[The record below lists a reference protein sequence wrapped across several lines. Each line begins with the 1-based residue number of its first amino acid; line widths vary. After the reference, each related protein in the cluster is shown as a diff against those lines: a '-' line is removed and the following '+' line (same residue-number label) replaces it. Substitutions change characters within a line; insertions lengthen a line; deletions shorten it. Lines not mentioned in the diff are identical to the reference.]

1 MQKLTNAE
9 VAAVVALKNAGLETT
24 AEVPWMVYLKKG
36 KSVAHFAYDPQAGI
50 VIAHGDGEFA
60 SWRLINVK
68 FLAKAGA
75 PGKFTAALFATSA
88 EQDSVE
94 GYFIGENKAVKP
106 AYLLAVIGRKKAAIS
121 ATVIERSDGKAVHQ
135 ICTTYT
141 YKSAWELENL
151 LSTVGFFA
159 ATTFSDI
166 HLLMK
171 GGVANVG
178 K

>member
-36 KSVAHFAYDPQAGI
+36 KSVAHFAYDPQAGM

-94 GYFIGENKAVKP
+94 GYFIGENKAVEP

-141 YKSAWELENL
+141 HKSAWELENL

-159 ATTFSDI
+159 ATTLADVR
-166 HLLMK
+166 LLMK
-171 GGVANVG
+171 GGIENA
-178 K
+178 

>member
-94 GYFIGENKAVKP
+94 GYFIGENKAVEP
-106 AYLLAVIGRKKAAIS
+106 AYLLAVKNRKKAAIS

-141 YKSAWELENL
+141 HKSAWELENL

>member
-88 EQDSVE
+88 E
-94 GYFIGENKAVKP
+94 
-106 AYLLAVIGRKKAAIS
+106 AAIS

-141 YKSAWELENL
+141 HKSAWELENL

>member
-94 GYFIGENKAVKP
+94 GYFIGENKAVEP

-141 YKSAWELENL
+141 HKSAWELENL

-159 ATTFSDI
+159 ATTLSDI

-171 GGVANVG
+171 GDVANVG

>member
-36 KSVAHFAYDPQAGI
+36 NSVAHFAYDPQAGI

-94 GYFIGENKAVKP
+94 GYFIGENKAVEP

-141 YKSAWELENL
+141 HKSAWELENL